1 MYRYGLRILLAD
13 ARGWWPAI
21 TTIAMITA
29 LVGLCAT
36 QFAWARD
43 PRFVAAVEAQG
54 RAVSEFTIVA
64 QTIYVVVAALGV
76 FALTVVGNA
85 TVEATRR
92 TFAQWRLV
100 GASPRDVRHGIWA
113 LVATAALIGAVP
125 GSFAALVAAY
135 FAVPIFNEM
144 AAPGFAAPTL
154 PPSPFAW
161 FLSLAV
167 GVLTCLLGAVGPA
180 RRGARTRAIV
190 VFRSTGVTPR
200 RDGWWRVPAGALL
213 LVAALGMIVAASSV
227 GPDTGVAA
235 LFNLSLYTG
244 LCAVAAVYVLGPL
257 VVPVIL
263 MGFGHAAACVGS
275 VIGSLAAAAAVA
287 RAGTSAN
294 TVAPL
299 AAGVGGIGVMLASV
313 ESTAAVVTARGD
325 ATATNLTDTLVL
337 AGLISV
343 VLLVTSAAVIALA
356 SRDRDREQALLRV
369 AGMPR
374 RQVTAWY
381 GWQALQLALA
391 GVVLAVVPVALTVT
405 AAAVGSPA
413 FAGRSVVS
421 VPWAVP
427 VFGFA
432 LIWLVLSLVLWLPAR
447 TSLRAEPAA
456 GLRAA

>member
-190 VFRSTGVTPR
+190 VFRS
-200 RDGWWRVPAGALL
+200 
-213 LVAALGMIVAASSV
+213 
-227 GPDTGVAA
+227 
-235 LFNLSLYTG
+235 
-244 LCAVAAVYVLGPL
+244 
-257 VVPVIL
+257 
-263 MGFGHAAACVGS
+263 
-275 VIGSLAAAAAVA
+275 
-287 RAGTSAN
+287 
-294 TVAPL
+294 
-299 AAGVGGIGVMLASV
+299 
-313 ESTAAVVTARGD
+313 
-325 ATATNLTDTLVL
+325 
-337 AGLISV
+337 
-343 VLLVTSAAVIALA
+343 
-356 SRDRDREQALLRV
+356 
-369 AGMPR
+369 
-374 RQVTAWY
+374 
-381 GWQALQLALA
+381 
-391 GVVLAVVPVALTVT
+391 
-405 AAAVGSPA
+405 
-413 FAGRSVVS
+413 
-421 VPWAVP
+421 
-427 VFGFA
+427 
-432 LIWLVLSLVLWLPAR
+432 
-447 TSLRAEPAA
+447 
-456 GLRAA
+456 